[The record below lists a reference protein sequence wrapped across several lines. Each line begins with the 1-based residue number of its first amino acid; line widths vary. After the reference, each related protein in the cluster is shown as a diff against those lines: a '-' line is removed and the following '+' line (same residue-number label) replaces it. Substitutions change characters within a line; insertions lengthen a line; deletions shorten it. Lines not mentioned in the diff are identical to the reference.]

1 MQYIARQV
9 PLQAEEIEILA
20 LKGQETSG
28 FKANRLLED
37 TGDPGHAP
45 MLEDPCLHILEGQE
59 TLGGLKANCIS
70 KKNHLVSKHLPE
82 MGNIF
87 LWQSVETKHYCELNS
102 LIFIDFSKT
111 AKPLY
116 SLMKKLQ
123 LHFLWTRDIY
133 TYSVTS
139 TLDSGCSSQIDIEL
153 F

>member
-28 FKANRLLED
+28 LKANRLLED
-37 TGDPGHAP
+37 AGDPGHAP
-45 MLEDPCLHILEGQE
+45 MLEDPCLHILEEQE

-82 MGNIF
+82 MGEY
-87 LWQSVETKHYCELNS
+87 LLTP
-102 LIFIDFSKT
+102 FSMD
-111 AKPLY
+111 Y
-116 SLMKKLQ
+116 
-123 LHFLWTRDIY
+123 IY
-133 TYSVTS
+133 IYSVTS
-139 TLDSGCSSQIDIEL
+139 ILDSGCSSQIDIEL